1 MAQMAAATFLIL
13 ACTSAALPW
22 IGLSVDPVVFTPAM
36 ALLLCYLN
44 LLFSIGS
51 GQAAFHVAGE
61 LLAGSCLGAGIGVG
75 INYAALSANGGSRE
89 DSVTKVGLMVFVWG
103 ERSLSNLG
111 KRVLRGVRDRWRTW
125 VGWGMMTPERRLP
138 HLPAEAIAIFCTRS
152 LFMKKGLQ
160 C

>member
-22 IGLSVDPVVFTPAM
+22 IGLSIDPVVFTPAM

-51 GQAAFHVAGE
+51 GQTAFHVAGE

-89 DSVTKVGLMVFVWG
+89 DSVTKVGLQVGRRECVVGCWTALGEAVCVW
-103 ERSLSNLG
+103 
-111 KRVLRGVRDRWRTW
+111 
-125 VGWGMMTPERRLP
+125 
-138 HLPAEAIAIFCTRS
+138 
-152 LFMKKGLQ
+152 KGR
-160 C
+160 